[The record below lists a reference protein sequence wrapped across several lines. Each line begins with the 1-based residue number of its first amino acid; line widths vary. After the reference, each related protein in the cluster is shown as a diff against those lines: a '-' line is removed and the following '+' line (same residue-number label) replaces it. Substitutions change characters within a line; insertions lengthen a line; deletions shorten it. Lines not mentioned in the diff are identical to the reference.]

1 MKWKSRPFNEAEMLK
16 EEYAMVE
23 GHGLEL
29 HCRVEAEG
37 LFRMRGPQSS
47 EVVEVVHDAK

>member
-1 MKWKSRPFNEAEMLK
+1 
-16 EEYAMVE
+16 MVE
-23 GHGLEL
+23 EHGLEL
-29 HCRVEAEG
+29 HCRVEVEG